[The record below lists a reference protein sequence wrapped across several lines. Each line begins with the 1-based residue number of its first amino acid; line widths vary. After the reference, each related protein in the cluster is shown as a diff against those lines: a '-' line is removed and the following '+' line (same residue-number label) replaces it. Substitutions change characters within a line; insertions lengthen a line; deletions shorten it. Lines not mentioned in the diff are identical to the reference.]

1 MKHYVLTMFF
11 AQQSVAQ
18 NTLVRTR
25 SKPSLNCRLCIL
37 FRSPIDARMA
47 AKGPL

>member
-25 SKPSLNCRLCIL
+25 SKPSLKIRHWLL
-37 FRSPIDARMA
+37 VQSPIDARMA